1 MLGNSGVAVQ
11 LAASQEG
18 PGFMELVRDVVLNCK
33 FHGVKN
39 TLLLPE

>member
-18 PGFMELVRDVVLNCK
+18 PDFMELVKDVVLSYK

-39 TLLLPE
+39 KLLRPE